1 MEAKEFEIFYSL
13 CERTVSRQ
21 RLLGADDKDIAFVLT
36 GMMAT
41 LPEDELTLPQ
51 HKKLVD
57 LVVNKEESQEK
68 TAIILTEKEFQEY
81 LQEER
86 ETIAVLCGKGSRADK
101 YMRLI
106 GRALCGSP
114 GMAYTREQLRRLVAL
129 ADE

>member
-1 MEAKEFEIFYSL
+1 
-13 CERTVSRQ
+13 
-21 RLLGADDKDIAFVLT
+21 
-36 GMMAT
+36 MMAT
-41 LPEDELTLPQ
+41 LPEDELTLTQ

-57 LVVNKEESQEK
+57 LVVSKEGEQEK

-86 ETIAVLCGKGSRADK
+86 EFISVLCAKGSRADK

-114 GMAYTREQLRRLVAL
+114 KVAYTREQLGRLVAL